1 VTPRGRDGSTVRRC
15 SSANLGLV
23 GGLVLLAQPTYA
35 QQAPTVSSNIA
46 VDAFVGPPVSM
57 ISRQVAGP
65 PTLRAVQLLEPL
77 RIDGRLDEALYT
89 NVPAISDFVQMEP
102 EEGAPATE
110 RTELW
115 IAFDR
120 DTFYVSFRC
129 WESQPE
135 RVVAKEMRRDHG
147 TIWSGDDNVSFFLDT
162 FYDRRNGFT
171 FTVNSLGGRQDGQTF
186 NELQWNGDW
195 NAIWDVRTG
204 RFEGGWIV
212 ETAIPFKSLRY
223 RPGED
228 QIWGFNAYRTN
239 RWKNELSFLTA
250 VPKARGQSAL
260 QHASLAA
267 QLVGITAPSGSKNL
281 EIKPYVISN
290 ATSQAAADGRIS
302 DDIAAD
308 LGVDV
313 KYGITQNLT
322 ADFTYNTDFAQ
333 VEADLQQ
340 VNLTRFS
347 LFFPEKREFFLENAG
362 MFQFGGATG
371 SGFGGA
377 AEVPILFYSRRIGL
391 ERGRA
396 VPIDVGGRLTGRVG
410 RYTLG
415 LLTIQSGDDETAQ
428 VRTTDFSVIRL
439 RRDVLRRSSVGLMAT
454 GRNETQG
461 RTGDNLA
468 YGVDG
473 TFAFFTDLTIQTYW
487 ARTNTTGLTGEDTS
501 YRAQF
506 DYAGDR
512 YGVQMERLVVGDN
525 FNPGIGFVRRD
536 DMRRSTGRLRFSP
549 RPRAN
554 TVVRRY
560 FFLGAL
566 AYAEDG
572 AGALETRD
580 RDAEFAVEFQN
591 GDRFRVNYNGTYEFL
606 PAPFPIAPG
615 VTVPAGGYRYQNVN
629 VGFNRAARQRISGS
643 VAAEYG
649 TFYNGHKTAIDV
661 NNGRINLSPHFSV
674 EPTYSVNWVNL
685 LEGSFT
691 THLVGSRVTWTI
703 TPLMFTSALL
713 QFNSSTHAL
722 SANVRLRWEYRP
734 GSELFVVFNEERD
747 TRTRSFPNLANR
759 AFIVKVN
766 RLFRF

>member
-1 VTPRGRDGSTVRRC
+1 
-15 SSANLGLV
+15 LGLV

-35 QQAPTVSSNIA
+35 QQAPAALSDPA
-46 VDAFVGPPVSM
+46 ADAFVGQSLSM
-57 ISRQVAGP
+57 ISRQTAGP
-65 PTLRAVQLLEPL
+65 PTLRAVRLAEPL

-89 NVPAISDFVQMEP
+89 TVAPISDFVQMEP

-115 IAFDR
+115 IAFDG

-147 TIWSGDDNVSFFLDT
+147 TIWSGDDNISFFLDT
-162 FYDRRNGFT
+162 FYDRRNGLT
-171 FTVNSLGGRQDGQTF
+171 FTVNSLGGRQDGQSF
-186 NELQWNGDW
+186 NEQQWNGDW

-239 RWKNELSFLTA
+239 RWKNELSFLTP

-267 QLVGITAPSGSKNL
+267 QLVGITVPPGSKNL
-281 EIKPYVISN
+281 EIKPYVIST
-290 ATSQAAADGRIS
+290 ASQVASDGRTAN
-302 DDIAAD
+302 DMTGD
-308 LGVDV
+308 LGVDM

-322 ADFTYNTDFAQ
+322 ADLTYNTDFAQ

-347 LFFPEKREFFLENAG
+347 LFFPEKREFFLENSG

-391 ERGRA
+391 EGGRA
-396 VPIDVGGRLTGRVG
+396 VPIDGGGRLTGRVG
-410 RYTLG
+410 RYSLG
-415 LLTIQSGDDETAQ
+415 LLTIQSGDEEAVQARATN
-428 VRTTDFSVIRL
+428 FSVVRL
-439 RRDVLRRSSVGLMAT
+439 RRDILRRSSVGLMVT
-454 GRNETQG
+454 GRNEAG
-461 RTGDNLA
+461 AGSGDNLA

-487 ARTNTTGLTGEDTS
+487 ARTKTTGLEEQDTS

-512 YGVQMERLVVGDN
+512 YGVQLERLVVGDH

-536 DMRRSTGRLRFSP
+536 DMRRSSGRLRFSP

-554 TVVRRY
+554 TIVRRY
-560 FFLGAL
+560 FFMGAL

-572 AGALETRD
+572 TGRLETRD
-580 RDAEFAVEFQN
+580 RDGEFAIEFQN

-606 PAPFPIAPG
+606 RMPFPIAAG

-629 VGFNRAARQRISGS
+629 IGFNRAARQRISGNLF
-643 VAAEYG
+643 AEYG
-649 TFYNGHKTAIDV
+649 TFYNGHQTAV
-661 NNGRINLSPHFSV
+661 GVGSGRVNLSPHFSV
-674 EPTYSVNWVNL
+674 EPTYSLNRVDL
-685 LEGSFT
+685 REGSFT
-691 THLVGSRVTWTI
+691 AHLAGSRVTWTV

-713 QFNSSTHAL
+713 QYNSSTHAL

-747 TRTRSFPNLANR
+747 TGARRFPDLSNR

-766 RLFRF
+766 RLLRF

>member
-1 VTPRGRDGSTVRRC
+1 MTARGRDGSTVRRR

-23 GGLVLLAQPTYA
+23 GGLVLLVQPTYA
-35 QQAPTVSSNIA
+35 QQAPTVSSTIA

-65 PTLRAVQLLEPL
+65 PTLRAVRLLEPL

-89 NVPAISDFVQMEP
+89 TVPAISDFVQMEP

-115 IAFDR
+115 IAFDG

-267 QLVGITAPSGSKNL
+267 QLVGITVPSGSKNL

-396 VPIDVGGRLTGRVG
+396 VPIDAGGRLTGRVG

-439 RRDVLRRSSVGLMAT
+439 RRDILRRSSVGLMAT

-487 ARTNTTGLTGEDTS
+487 ARTKTTGLTGEDTS

-512 YGVQMERLVVGDN
+512 YGVQMERLVVGDD

-591 GDRFRVNYNGTYEFL
+591 GDRFRVNYNGQYEFL

-643 VAAEYG
+643 VSAEYG

-661 NNGRINLSPHFSV
+661 NNGRVNLSPHFSL
-674 EPTYSVNWVNL
+674 EPTYSVNWVSL

-713 QFNSSTHAL
+713 QLNSSTHAL

-759 AFIVKVN
+759 ALIVKVN